1 MADLERDRGAD
12 GAGDA
17 RGGLG
22 LSGRRWYLGGGA
34 IATMVDVGVLQP
46 RSLIVNSSSG
56 QLTRHPAFHHSP
68 LDSDSTPSLTR
79 TCVHG
84 AEVGRLQVLKERRR
98 RRPLWCAR
106 SFVQIGVQWE
116 DGRFAAMVNKFGV
129 SETRNPRA

>member
-34 IATMVDVGVLQP
+34 IATMVGVSVLQP
-46 RSLIVNSSSG
+46 RSRIVNSSSG

-68 LDSDSTPSLTR
+68 VTTR
-79 TCVHG
+79 SRKH
-84 AEVGRLQVLKERRR
+84 AEANKNL
-98 RRPLWCAR
+98 CTR
-106 SFVQIGVQWE
+106 SGS
-116 DGRFAAMVNKFGV
+116 RTLASA
-129 SETRNPRA
+129 